1 MHTTAR
7 PGAFADRLGA
17 AAAAL
22 ATEACV
28 ELREEVG
35 LQHDSKL
42 NRNLTEISL
51 RQCAN
56 GC

>member
-7 PGAFADRLGA
+7 PDALADRLGA

-28 ELREEVG
+28 ELLEEVG

-42 NRNLTEISL
+42 N
-51 RQCAN
+51 CAWP
-56 GC
+56 GRGLIFG